1 MPGFQT
7 HFIFCLWQCRQAIVV
22 YYYVVQLKMMLMLE
36 HVIIIINC
44 ERAIKEWSLTKNILA
59 IMVVIPLLSLW
70 YFCWPATLTMDNFN
84 IILMLHSNFAHTNL
98 VHAYPIWNSSA
109 VDQVRV
115 INKPNKPCALTEY
128 GKSVHFWLEGGVM
141 CTVGIIRR
149 ICRDA
154 RTLSPSTDDPSFL
167 SVMVDNPFDS
177 RSFADDQL
185 CRWPSIL
192 TSYHDRRR
200 VEEGYCILPLKP

>member
-1 MPGFQT
+1 
-7 HFIFCLWQCRQAIVV
+7 
-22 YYYVVQLKMMLMLE
+22 MMLMLE

-109 VDQVRV
+109 VEQVRV

-128 GKSVHFWLEGGVM
+128 VKSVHFWLEGGFM
-141 CTVGIIRR
+141 HSRYYPTHLSRR
-149 ICRDA
+149 QNFI
-154 RTLSPSTDDPSFL
+154 TFYWWS
-167 SVMVDNPFDS
+167 
-177 RSFADDQL
+177 
-185 CRWPSIL
+185 
-192 TSYHDRRR
+192 
-200 VEEGYCILPLKP
+200 ILPLSNGWQPFWQQKLCRRPTLPMTEHSHFIPWSATGRGGVLHIAFETIKYSHGLR